1 MGQYFRVL
9 PDDRDLNYDRFF
21 VKGKIHMMAEK
32 AYTSHNTQRLDVEGT
47 VEKILTAEYV
57 QEMLDRFHNM
67 DS

>member
-1 MGQYFRVL
+1 
-9 PDDRDLNYDRFF
+9 
-21 VKGKIHMMAEK
+21 MMAEK